1 MIRFLRLGVG
11 FDVAGEE
18 MIWKKSVYV
27 HCRGP
32 LLEGDV
38 QVFARAGESWFWGQ
52 FATGS
57 GPDKADAVLTGSHFT
72 NQHLSSHH

>member
-1 MIRFLRLGVG
+1 MRFLKLGVG
-11 FDVAGEE
+11 IDVAGEE
-18 MIWKKSVYV
+18 KIWKSVQV
-27 HCRGP
+27 HCRGSP
-32 LLEGDV
+32 LEGDV

-72 NQHLSSHH
+72 NQHISSHH

>member
-1 MIRFLRLGVG
+1 MECTSTVEG
-11 FDVAGEE
+11 
-18 MIWKKSVYV
+18 
-27 HCRGP
+27 
-32 LLEGDV
+32 GDV

-72 NQHLSSHH
+72 NTNTNTRLKQF